1 MNNIAQT
8 RTNTT
13 SKLDALFSAQVF
25 VPTMLG
31 MNTLALVA
39 LQQAGQIPDW
49 IKTAAALFL
58 AF

>member
-8 RTNTT
+8 RTTT
-13 SKLDALFSAQVF
+13 KLETLFSAQVF

-39 LQQAGQIPDW
+39 LQQLGGIPDW

-58 AF
+58 SF

>member
-8 RTNTT
+8 RTN
-13 SKLDALFSAQVF
+13 KLEALFSAQVF

-31 MNTLALVA
+31 MNTLAFVA
-39 LQQAGQIPDW
+39 LQQLGGIPDW